1 MMLRITNMNNYPI
14 VSKTIDLIT
23 TKYIKQALK
32 ESKTFEKTIS
42 DSTTNIII
50 EPMTDIESKNLTIQ
64 YSFHQS
70 YFGQCIVAS
79 TSKGICNIL
88 FCENEETGLLDL
100 ISRWN
105 SHTIFT
111 EKENNYH
118 TQILDFQNNKE
129 LGIIK
134 LHLKGNDFE
143 HRVWRELLNIGL
155 GRITNYGSIAMS
167 IGQPKMSRM
176 VGKAISNNPIAYL
189 IPCHRVVQSTGAIS
203 GYRWGINRKKVIL
216 GWEANQLI
224 SQKLNQR

>member
-1 MMLRITNMNNYPI
+1 MNNHPI
-14 VSKTIDLIT
+14 VSRAIELIT

-32 ESKTFEKTIS
+32 QSKTFEKTIS

-64 YSFHQS
+64 YSFQESH
-70 YFGQCIVAS
+70 FGQCIVAS
-79 TSKGICNIL
+79 APKGICNIL
-88 FCENEETGLLDL
+88 FCDNQKDGTTDL

-105 SHTIFT
+105 SDTIFVQ
-111 EKENNYH
+111 KGNNYH
-118 TQILDFQNNKE
+118 TQIVDFQNNKE
-129 LGIIK
+129 LGVIK

-143 HRVWRELLNIGL
+143 HRVWQELLNIGL

-203 GYRWGINRKKVIL
+203 GYRWGINHKKAIL
-216 GWEANQLI
+216 DWEANQLI
-224 SQKLNQR
+224 SQKLNQG

>member
-1 MMLRITNMNNYPI
+1 MNNYPI
-14 VSKTIDLIT
+14 VSRTIELIT
-23 TKYIKQALK
+23 TKYIKQVLK

-42 DSTTNIII
+42 NSITNIII
-50 EPMTDIESKNLTIQ
+50 EPITDIESKNLTIQ
-64 YSFHQS
+64 YSFQES
-70 YFGQCIVAS
+70 YFGQSIVAS

-100 ISRWN
+100 TSRWN
-105 SHTIFT
+105 SDTIFT
-111 EKENNYH
+111 EKKNNYH
-118 TQILDFQNNKE
+118 TQIVDFYNNKQ

-143 HRVWRELLNIGL
+143 QRVWRELLNIEL

-167 IGQPKMSRM
+167 IGQPKMSRI

-203 GYRWGINRKKVIL
+203 GYRWGINRKKAIL
-216 GWEANQLI
+216 VWEANQLI
-224 SQKLNQR
+224 SQKLN